1 MVKKAYSITL
11 LFLVLSA
18 ILIICWFRFG
28 LMYGGGDTG
37 LPTYNPKVM
46 AGIASNIWWDSLAPG
61 IPVAQ
66 GLTSVPMLFLL
77 SIPQILGA
85 GPVLI
90 QELLFFSLLFLMGYG
105 MYLLALSIFGK
116 SNYLMAIASGVFYMF
131 NPYMMVQIWHRFIHN
146 SMFFVSFVPFLVM
159 SWLRWIRERKPISLL
174 VFLLLNFLAV
184 YIFGT
189 IAFIVG
195 FWLFL
200 FLLTVLEGVIP
211 WKGKK
216 AMIELSLAFVI
227 GLVFWLLTNSWWIIP
242 TFNISPTLFAE
253 QHTTNDSLATL
264 MDLSA
269 QTILPYTLRLIN
281 PFYLYWHA
289 DWGDIYQNIIF
300 LSISWLFVLVV
311 FIGFL
316 KGLKQR
322 QYVKWSLLFLIFII
336 LGKGAA
342 PPFGFPYI
350 WGFSNFFP
358 LGVIRNPFEKLGI
371 LLPLI
376 YAILFAYGL
385 KILMS
390 YLNNRI
396 GKGKASF
403 ILVVFIISNLA
414 FLWPMFAGKL
424 FGTLDKQNFVQVP
437 PDYGL
442 ADNWIRKDLAGT
454 KEGRILHLPLSRS
467 ESITYNWQ
475 NGYNGVE
482 PSAALFTSLPSIARN
497 LDIPKVSGA
506 ISALSLIFHKP
517 YAKDPAVILKL
528 LQDFSIKYI
537 IIHNDVDWLKNELS
551 NPREVEE
558 VLAKLDFL
566 EKEISFGSLSI
577 YKIKDQFFQREITI
591 SDNLQL
597 LYNTDDKVFWPWMV
611 STPSAEMVS
620 IYNGQEGNILNQAN
634 KIIVFPDRQISVKDI
649 QVPKFR
655 GNLDDFVAVR
665 ALPNN
670 PLYFLFQAKEWLS
683 LIGKKLDEEQK
694 DIFVLAE
701 KRLIEMY
708 KIKRMREMG
717 AINQKEGNEIILSLI
732 NRYQDVLNK
741 IFQSEAGFNNFLV
754 ATPRFSTT
762 DTFLK
767 HISLL
772 KELSESTTEPSEKNI
787 AEEAIELINRN
798 LIRANFFP
806 KYPQI
811 SQLSENKLDKNYGS
825 ELYRFNVPIKSNY
838 EIFMTNPQVR
848 SIYPNGLSQIN
859 FQINDHYKSVPL
871 NEKNGMIYLGEE
883 KMNVDEY
890 QTVMPRL
897 SSVNLAP
904 SINDWQTSGDVV
916 VSEQA
921 GTIEL
926 SSDKKNSAYIES
938 DIKPLFGQDLFLVAF
953 DTKLV
958 LGKRIR
964 VQLTQDI
971 DPFDKLLNKTI
982 YRYDN
987 YFTPVD
993 KDGWNQFSVML
1004 DLHFIA
1010 QKAKLK
1016 IQVEPWDDCLVV
1028 LADKKSCEDTK
1039 KRQQYNRPSKFLIKN
1054 ISVDRVLNNVILLS
1068 SNLPATPSA
1077 ATAGDVVQRNK
1088 QNSSLYTGKISMK
1101 HPGLLL
1107 FKQSF
1112 SPDWQLNLTK
1122 DNNIY
1127 QPTEHLIGNLFAN
1140 AWWIDEAGDYDFTL
1154 SYLPQKNIQ
1163 AGLLSAG
1170 LGWVILILMLMVNER
1185 HKLRRL
1191 VKIK

>member
-1 MVKKAYSITL
+1 MKKTTIAPLL

-566 EKEISFGSLSI
+566 EKKAIFGDLSL
-577 YKIKDQFFQREITI
+577 YKIKDNYFKPKITI
-591 SDNLQL
+591 SDNMAL
-597 LYNTDDKVFWPWMV
+597 LSFPKSSPEVTSFWPWVIVGPSDLISIV
-611 STPSAEMVS
+611 SSEDKQFSIKSQENLLVPRVTFNSSEASPSGFKTIFEVQKKAKYELLMSDAQTSDFYLNNLSSLKVS
-620 IYNGQEGNILNQAN
+620 VNGQTNVFNSNKTGSILSFGPVELNPGLNEINYGPILSKDLLPDFDIWNKIGDVKRIDQSVFQMNSGDKGYAYVEGNLKEGVYSGGVLRVSLDILNSSEVLMF
-634 KIIVFPDRQISVKDI
+634 IQILQDSDLDEKSDHNGLKGAGVRDI
-649 QVPKFR
+649 PAIQYFKVNTMNNWRSISF
-655 GNLDDFVAVR
+655 
-665 ALPNN
+665 ALPTLRQTTQKARFRLIIIS
-670 PLYFLFQAKEWLS
+670 PYQATLFQS
-683 LIGKKLDEEQK
+683 
-694 DIFVLAE
+694 
-701 KRLIEMY
+701 
-708 KIKRMREMG
+708 
-717 AINQKEGNEIILSLI
+717 
-732 NRYQDVLNK
+732 
-741 IFQSEAGFNNFLV
+741 
-754 ATPRFSTT
+754 
-762 DTFLK
+762 
-767 HISLL
+767 
-772 KELSESTTEPSEKNI
+772 
-787 AEEAIELINRN
+787 
-798 LIRANFFP
+798 
-806 KYPQI
+806 
-811 SQLSENKLDKNYGS
+811 
-825 ELYRFNVPIKSNY
+825 
-838 EIFMTNPQVR
+838 
-848 SIYPNGLSQIN
+848 
-859 FQINDHYKSVPL
+859 
-871 NEKNGMIYLGEE
+871 
-883 KMNVDEY
+883 
-890 QTVMPRL
+890 
-897 SSVNLAP
+897 
-904 SINDWQTSGDVV
+904 SGDVSIKNFKV
-916 VSEQA
+916 QRL
-921 GTIEL
+921 L
-926 SSDKKNSAYIES
+926 SNA
-938 DIKPLFGQDLFLVAF
+938 LFLHSINT
-953 DTKLV
+953 DNTP
-958 LGKRIR
+958 
-964 VQLTQDI
+964 LTSAGEM
-971 DPFDKLLNKTI
+971 LLE
-982 YRYDN
+982 
-987 YFTPVD
+987 
-993 KDGWNQFSVML
+993 
-1004 DLHFIA
+1004 H
-1010 QKAKLK
+1010 
-1016 IQVEPWDDCLVV
+1016 E
-1028 LADKKSCEDTK
+1028 
-1039 KRQQYNRPSKFLIKN
+1039 
-1054 ISVDRVLNNVILLS
+1054 
-1068 SNLPATPSA
+1068 
-1077 ATAGDVVQRNK
+1077 
-1088 QNSSLYTGKISMK
+1088 NSSSQYTGKIKLSR
-1101 HPGLLL
+1101 PAWLI
-1107 FKQSF
+1107 FKETF
-1112 SPDWQLNLTK
+1112 HPDWELKISDSQGEDIPESHYLA
-1122 DNNIY
+1122 
-1127 QPTEHLIGNLFAN
+1127 GSFAN
-1140 AWWIDEAGDYDFTL
+1140 AWYVDKAGEYNFKISFKPQDNLNIGLFTL
-1154 SYLPQKNIQ
+1154 GFSIIV
-1163 AGLLSAG
+1163 LLG
-1170 LGWVILILMLMVNER
+1170 YMFWTGVYNLNKKR
-1185 HKLRRL
+1185 
-1191 VKIK
+1191 